1 MRRVWHASS
10 ATLPCACCAHTTAWS
25 REHVHETWLH
35 VTSQDKYTALMAAAA
50 NSATGVAKLLIDAGA
65 DVAAVDKVCWFAVA
79 VLLE

>member
-1 MRRVWHASS
+1 M
-10 ATLPCACCAHTTAWS
+10 
-25 REHVHETWLH
+25 HETWLH